1 MTGVALFNFRKR
13 DPLEQL
19 KTLSWAS
26 VEERDELI
34 ESCLGDATGTRNIN
48 VVVELMFVSDGLVQ
62 RAALRRVR
70 ALQDVGAVDAFLNQI
85 QGKPAKKN

>member
-1 MTGVALFNFRKR
+1 LALFNFRKR

-34 ESCLGDATGTRNIN
+34 EACLGDATGTRNVN
-48 VVVELMFVSDGLVQ
+48 AVVELMFVSDGLVQ
-62 RAALRRVR
+62 RAALRGCARSR
-70 ALQDVGAVDAFLNQI
+70 TSGQ
-85 QGKPAKKN
+85 